1 MIWLSKPALDF
12 NFYKKLKKINPSL
25 IIVYLEGDSEII
37 FPNYTKKLIG
47 DFDLYVSLDSLDA
60 TDIAAQMGCKSICL
74 GNVISQKDFYH
85 IQNAKK
91 NMMLCFMVV

>member
-1 MIWLSKPALDF
+1 MTQRLYF
-12 NFYKKLKKINPSL
+12 L
-25 IIVYLEGDSEII
+25 IIL
-37 FPNYTKKLIG
+37 KKLIG

-74 GNVISQKDFYH
+74 GNVISQKIF
-85 IQNAKK
+85 IIFKMQKK